1 MNNIAVVYQ
10 SHYGTTKKYAEWIAQ
25 ALDADLL
32 NRKKVSV
39 SELSQY
45 GMIIYGGGL
54 YAGGLLGIDLVSK
67 SKFKHLVIFTVGL
80 ADPKIMNYSEIMAK
94 GFPNQAYQPNQ
105 VYHFRGGI
113 DYQKLSFLHRGL
125 MVLLKKTV
133 EKKSDSEM
141 SAEGKAILE
150 TNGEKVDFTDKKM
163 ISPLISYVK
172 NVKL

>member
-67 SKFKHLVIFTVGL
+67 SKFKHLVVFTVGL
-80 ADPKIMNYSEIMAK
+80 ADPKIMDYSEIMAK
-94 GFPNQAYQPNQ
+94 AFPNQAYQPDQ

-113 DYQKLSFLHRGL
+113 NYQKLTFLHRGL
-125 MVLLKKTV
+125 MTLLKKTV
-133 EKKSDSEM
+133 VKKSDSEI

-150 TNGEKVDFTDKKM
+150 TYGKKIDFTYKEM
-163 ISPLISYVK
+163 ISPLTSYVK
-172 NVKL
+172 EVLV

>member
-67 SKFKHLVIFTVGL
+67 SKFKHLVVFTVGL
-80 ADPKIMNYSEIMAK
+80 ADRS
-94 GFPNQAYQPNQ
+94 GF
-105 VYHFRGGI
+105 
-113 DYQKLSFLHRGL
+113 
-125 MVLLKKTV
+125 
-133 EKKSDSEM
+133 
-141 SAEGKAILE
+141 
-150 TNGEKVDFTDKKM
+150 
-163 ISPLISYVK
+163 
-172 NVKL
+172 